1 MGKIEITVGLKVFRK
16 TNPNPHVYLKR
27 NKYTNKLANYTSIT
41 QFRQLEALG
50 VKHVAQ
56 MQTKLLTLLTMS
68 NFITVNSLKVA
79 INNVSV
85 LMDHNWML
93 IRGII
98 IIKPQSAIRFMAS

>member
-1 MGKIEITVGLKVFRK
+1 
-16 TNPNPHVYLKR
+16 
-27 NKYTNKLANYTSIT
+27 
-41 QFRQLEALG
+41 
-50 VKHVAQ
+50 
-56 MQTKLLTLLTMS
+56 MQTKLPALLTMS

-98 IIKPQSAIRFMAS
+98 IIKPQRAIRFMAS